1 MKKTCEIVKDLL
13 VPYIDDTCSTE
24 SRNFLEEHIS
34 ECEKCRSELEKY
46 RSQEITVNV
55 AENIG
60 SKKPF
65 KKIKRRLRVMAVIIC
80 LLTALILP
88 VVIYN
93 QYAGKYGYYEA
104 DKRFLGLEDTD
115 FVYADYGRIVSC
127 ASQLY
132 VRSYYNR
139 QIRNGTYKEHK
150 SFDELQSEREIV
162 SQIELDIENIE
173 VSEIDVPNSEIYI
186 YIPLILKNDDKQTI
200 VRIYGTRTAPG
211 IYNLSYMQLVPEDM
225 IEQKYI
231 DTYPAIS
238 SLLEEYDL
246 LPSTMPMSINVYAI
260 KKYEPEKLDGGLVLR
275 YSDTGKKLVPGTYV
289 YKDKE
294 NDITIEVFENGKITY
309 RNNLEML
316 YDTSGE
322 LPIMSH
328 IYDISEP
335 SPYFIVS
342 NKKGDIFLMIRYK
355 KTGIRKVS
363 TILINDNGE
372 LCYREPENLFTKIK

>member
-1 MKKTCEIVKDLL
+1 MEKTCEIVKDLL

-115 FVYADYGRIVSC
+115 FVYADYQWLTFFIEDM
-127 ASQLY
+127 Y
-132 VRSYYNR
+132 EHTYYNR

-150 SFDELQSEREIV
+150 SFDELKKERETI
-162 SQIELDIENIE
+162 SQIELDIKNMKVWEYDASYGEIE
-173 VSEIDVPNSEIYI
+173 I
-186 YIPLILKNDDKQTI
+186 YIPLILKNDDQATVYI
-200 VRIYGTRTAPG
+200 HGTRTSPG
-211 IYNLSYMQLVPEDM
+211 IYNLSYMQLITEDM

-231 DTYPAIS
+231 NMSHSIG

-246 LPSTMPMSINVYAI
+246 LPSTMPISINVYAT
-260 KKYEPEKLDGGLVLR
+260 KKYEPKKLSSSSKLE
-275 YSDTGKKLVPGTYV
+275 YSDTGKKLDPGTYV
-289 YKDKE
+289 YKDEE
-294 NDITIEVFENGKITY
+294 NNITIEVFENGEITY
-309 RNNLEML
+309 KNNVEWS
-316 YDTSGE
+316 YEYPVTPS
-322 LPIMSH
+322 IMPH
-328 IYDISEP
+328 IYDVSEP
-335 SPYFIVS
+335 CQYFIVKN
-342 NKKGDIFLMIRYK
+342 NKGGTNLMIRYK
-355 KTGIRKVS
+355 KTGIRALQKIVV
-363 TILINDNGE
+363 NDNGE
-372 LCYREPENLFTKIK
+372 LCYRESENPFTKIK

>member
-1 MKKTCEIVKDLL
+1 MEKTCEIVKDLL

-46 RSQEITVNV
+46 KSQEITVNV

-173 VSEIDVPNSEIYI
+173 VSEIDMSNSEIYI
-186 YIPLILKNDDKQTI
+186 YIPLILKNDDNRTT
-200 VRIYGTRTAPG
+200 VCIYGTRTVPG
-211 IYNLSYMQLVPEDM
+211 IYNLSYMQLVPDDM

-231 DTYPAIS
+231 NINQILS
-238 SLLEEYDL
+238 SFLEDFDEW
-246 LPSTMPMSINVYAI
+246 PSTVPINTTVYAT
-260 KKYEPEKLDGGLVLR
+260 KKYEPERLDRWLTLG
-275 YSDTGKKLVPGTYV
+275 YSDTGKKLDPGTYV
-289 YKDKE
+289 YKDEE
-294 NDITIEVFENGKITY
+294 NNITIEVFENGEITY
-309 RNNLEML
+309 KNSVEWS
-316 YDTSGE
+316 YEYPVTPS
-322 LPIMSH
+322 IMPH
-328 IYDISEP
+328 IYDVSEP
-335 SPYFIVS
+335 CQYFIVS
-342 NKKGDIFLMIRYK
+342 DKIGNTKLIIRYK
-355 KTGIRKVS
+355 KTGIRTLGRV
-363 TILINDNGE
+363 IVNDNGE
-372 LCYREPENLFTKIK
+372 LCYRESENPFTKIK